1 MFEITEENKNKYVIC
16 SLERGYAYNSLIFWG
31 KNSCGYYPQLE
42 ECEVY
47 TKEEAL
53 QHATPDDIPIK
64 VSELAP
70 YLATHVEHAYE
81 VLKQAKR
88 NYDNGKI

>member
-1 MFEITEENKNKYVIC
+1 MFIITEENKNKYVLC

-31 KNSCGYYPQLE
+31 KDSCGYYPNLNN
-42 ECEVY
+42 CEVY

-53 QHATPDDIPIK
+53 QRATPDDIPIK

-70 YLATHVEHAYE
+70 YLAVHVEHAYN
-81 VLKQAKR
+81 VVSKAKK
-88 NYDNGKI
+88 NYEKGEI